1 LIEKRDRLP
10 NFEILVLKLLYGKY
24 VIFLE
29 CLLMKILVIGSGGRE
44 HALAWKLANDSLK
57 PQIFCAPG
65 NAGTAELGTNL
76 DIDATNIDD
85 LCTWCANEKPDL
97 VVIGPEAPLCAGLTD
112 RLETY
117 GINVFG
123 PNKAAAELEGSK
135 QFAKEVMAAAEVPTS
150 AYSNFVDVE
159 RACAYV
165 REKNMPIVIKADG
178 LAAGKGVTV
187 AETIDQAEKA
197 ICDALEDNVFGA
209 AGSSVVIE
217 DFLEGEEASIL
228 ALIDG
233 ENIVLLASS
242 QDHKRIYEKD
252 EGPNTGG
259 MGAYSPASIVNEIVC
274 EKVISEIYQPMLNEL
289 KKRGIT
295 YKGVLYAGLMIKDN
309 QPYVVEFNCRF
320 GDPET
325 QAVLARWNGDI
336 IPALMAVV
344 NGNLSGDLISWK
356 KEPSACVVMVAGGYP
371 GSYKKGDPIGNIS
384 LANEVKDTVV
394 FHAGTALV
402 DDQVVTAGGR
412 VLGIT
417 SLGDDLEDALS
428 KAYIAVETISYKN
441 AFYRNDIGHRELRR
455 MKYGS

>member
-1 LIEKRDRLP
+1 
-10 NFEILVLKLLYGKY
+10 
-24 VIFLE
+24 
-29 CLLMKILVIGSGGRE
+29 MKILVIGSGGRE

>member
-1 LIEKRDRLP
+1 
-10 NFEILVLKLLYGKY
+10 
-24 VIFLE
+24 
-29 CLLMKILVIGSGGRE
+29 MKILVIGSGGRE

-135 QFAKEVMAAAEVPTS
+135 RFAKEVMAAAEVPTS

-197 ICDALEDNVFGA
+197 IFDALEDNVFGA

-259 MGAYSPASIVNEIVC
+259 MGAYSPASIVNDIVC
-274 EKVISEIYQPMLNEL
+274 EKVIHEIYQPTLNEL

-325 QAVLARWNGDI
+325 QAVLSRWNGDI

-344 NGNLSGDLISWK
+344 NGNLSDDLISWK